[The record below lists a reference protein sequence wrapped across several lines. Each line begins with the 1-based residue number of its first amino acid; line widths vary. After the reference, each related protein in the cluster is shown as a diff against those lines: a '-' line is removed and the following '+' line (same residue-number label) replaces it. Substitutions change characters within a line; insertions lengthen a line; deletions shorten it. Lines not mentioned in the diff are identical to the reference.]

1 MNQLALGYQQHVKA
15 RARLVGDRL
24 ELKNYK
30 IANPLGTTPLTLT
43 VGSDNGVAVLFRY
56 GVVVF
61 FGVSAGD
68 ETAFIDTL
76 KNIITNAYDS
86 PEVEELDIYSGNPNQ
101 GVQSDAVSLDK
112 VTLEKIQI
120 IADVLGKSLVLSLYE
135 KEVAWKFDGI
145 APLALELANSGKVRA
160 DSKSLFSK
168 IGNLI
173 LIEHRM
179 VGRAEIGD
187 KPEILWDFPSLG
199 GLYAALEDEFELH
212 ERHAALERKLT
223 LISDTVQT
231 LADIVEN
238 KKIHKL
244 EWYVIGLIC
253 FEVVLSIL
261 QLAGRWL

>member
-86 PEVEELDIYSGNPNQ
+86 PEVEELDIYSG
-101 GVQSDAVSLDK
+101 
-112 VTLEKIQI
+112 
-120 IADVLGKSLVLSLYE
+120 
-135 KEVAWKFDGI
+135 
-145 APLALELANSGKVRA
+145 
-160 DSKSLFSK
+160 
-168 IGNLI
+168 
-173 LIEHRM
+173 
-179 VGRAEIGD
+179 
-187 KPEILWDFPSLG
+187 KP
-199 GLYAALEDEFELH
+199 
-212 ERHAALERKLT
+212 
-223 LISDTVQT
+223 
-231 LADIVEN
+231 
-238 KKIHKL
+238 
-244 EWYVIGLIC
+244 
-253 FEVVLSIL
+253 
-261 QLAGRWL
+261 